1 MEEMMERTKSTI
13 RSKAMKTV
21 NGSVK
26 AGLLAVGLWCATA
39 LLPAAALPLLSLSA
53 SQAGSVV
60 QVEVTASGATDLYAY
75 QFSLNFDPAVLHATT
90 VNEGAFLASAGP
102 TFFDAGTTDNVSGSV
117 SFVFDTLLSA
127 VPGASGSGILAV
139 IDFSVQ
145 QWHTLTTLGLSDV
158 LALDS
163 NLNVLPT
170 QTQGLRLQIPEP
182 GMLALLAIGLLAL
195 TLVMRRRD
203 RS

>member
-1 MEEMMERTKSTI
+1 MMERTKSTI
-13 RSKAMKTV
+13 RSEAMKAV
-21 NGSVK
+21 NGCVK

-39 LLPAAALPLLSLSA
+39 ALPAAALPLLSLSA

-102 TFFDAGTTDNVSGSV
+102 TFFDAGTTDNVGGSV

-170 QTQGLRLQIPEP
+170 QTQGLQLQIPEP

-195 TLVMRRRD
+195 TLVMRRGARA
-203 RS
+203 

>member
-1 MEEMMERTKSTI
+1 MEAMMERTKSTI
-13 RSKAMKTV
+13 RSEAMKAV

-39 LLPAAALPLLSLSA
+39 LPAAALPLLSLSA

-90 VNEGAFLASAGP
+90 VNEGPFLASAGP
-102 TFFDAGTTDNVSGSV
+102 TFFDAGTTDNVGGSV

-139 IDFSVQ
+139 IDLSVQ

-163 NLNVLPT
+163 NLNVLAT
-170 QTQGLRLQIPEP
+170 QTQGLQLQIPEP

-195 TLVMRRRD
+195 TLVMRRAGRA
-203 RS
+203 